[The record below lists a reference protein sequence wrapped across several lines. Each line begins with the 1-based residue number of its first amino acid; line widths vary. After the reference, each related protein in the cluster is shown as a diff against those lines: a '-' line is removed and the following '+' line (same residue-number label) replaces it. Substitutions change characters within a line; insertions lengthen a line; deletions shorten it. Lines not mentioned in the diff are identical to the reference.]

1 MTEEKILTLHPQ
13 GKQGTNI
20 SKSKYDQMKG
30 EIINALK
37 DEPDQTFSGLND
49 VVGKRLDGNF
59 DGSIGWYYTTVK
71 LDLGARGIIERVPN
85 SSPQKLRLV
94 E

>member
-71 LDLGARGIIERVPN
+71 LDLEARGIIERVPN